1 MAGTSRPVAQIVV
14 PEPVVEGAGVHL
26 RRSIGT
32 RRLDHLDP
40 FLLLDHFESVRPEDY
55 EPGFPYHPHRG
66 IETVTFVRVG
76 EVRHRDSLGHQG
88 TIGAGDIQWMT
99 SGSGI
104 LHEEMPQVR
113 PEGIGGL
120 QLWLN
125 LPAREKMTRPK
136 YRDLPGS
143 RLAET
148 ALAEGAR
155 ARVVA
160 GTAAGG
166 AITGPVEGLAV
177 APLFIDVTL
186 PPGARFREAVP
197 RGHTAFAYV
206 DGGEARFGPEQ
217 KAARAPALVIFGAG
231 DLVEA
236 GAGAGGGRF
245 LLGAAR
251 PLHEPI
257 ARHGPL
263 VMNTRAEI
271 EQALRD
277 LRSGHFI
284 RDDPRDAT

>member
-1 MAGTSRPVAQIVV
+1 MTETSRPVVQIVS

-66 IETVTFVRVG
+66 IETVTFVRAG
-76 EVRHRDSLGHQG
+76 EVQHRDSLGHQG
-88 TIGAGDIQWMT
+88 RIGAGDIQWMT

-136 YRDLPGS
+136 YRDLDSS
-143 RLAET
+143 RLVES
-148 ALAEGAR
+148 ALDGGAR
-155 ARVVA
+155 ARVIA
-160 GTAAGG
+160 GDAAGG
-166 AITGPVEGLAV
+166 KLVGPVEGLAV
-177 APLFIDVTL
+177 APKFLDVTL
-186 PPGARFREAVP
+186 PPGASLREAVP

-206 DGGEARFGPEQ
+206 DAGDVRFGPEQ
-217 KAARAPALVIFGAG
+217 KPARAPALVIFGDG

-236 GAGAGGGRF
+236 SAGPGGGRF
-245 LLGAAR
+245 LLAAAR
-251 PLHEPI
+251 PLGEPI
-257 ARHGPL
+257 ARHGPF

-277 LRSGHFI
+277 LRSGRFI
-284 RDDPRDAT
+284 REDPRDAA